1 MTEPDGDDTAPVR
14 GIGFGVVLGTIGW
27 VILLG
32 LCVLAWL
39 ITR

>member
-14 GIGFGVVLGTIGW
+14 GIGLGVVLGLIGW
-27 VILLG
+27 LILIG
-32 LCVLAWL
+32 LCVLACL